1 MAWACW
7 SAVEEASTAPGDLP
21 PPENAPGAGA
31 GPPAPAPAARP
42 APSSFVP
49 NLAGPASSGATERLD
64 EVELRDFL
72 RNIDAFLAA
81 AKEREQDRRWE
92 QAARGRPAGEPAG
105 EGGPP
110 DVHVW
115 LEGSDVLAD
124 TQDVLEW
131 WDGLRELH
139 VLLFSGEDIWGGLEG
154 GWSEEDTPW
163 QEGIFSLYD
172 YDASGGQQSFI
183 VGFECAQEAEAYAD
197 RLADVMGG
205 WRTEVDALEPA
216 DLAEVCADLD
226 SGLRIVAQGQEPPSL
241 RDLDLDSS
249 ALDLRALA
257 MEREMADLELRS
269 LREKLENCLPPGDG
283 EDAEDADGGVDFPPG
298 QWD

>member
-1 MAWACW
+1 
-7 SAVEEASTAPGDLP
+7 L
-21 PPENAPGAGA
+21 PENALG
-31 GPPAPAPAARP
+31 PAAGSP
-42 APSSFVP
+42 AAPSSLP
-49 NLAGPASSGATERLD
+49 PLAGPAFSGATERLD
-64 EVELRDFL
+64 DAELRDFL
-72 RNIDAFLAA
+72 RNIDSFLAA
-81 AKEREQDRRWE
+81 AKEREQDMRWE
-92 QAARGRPAGEPAG
+92 QAGWGGAGEAG
-105 EGGPP
+105 EGGAP

-115 LEGSDVLAD
+115 LEGSDALAD
-124 TQDVLEW
+124 TEDVLEW

-154 GWSEEDTPW
+154 GWSEDNPW

-172 YDASGGQQSFI
+172 YDANGGQQSFI

-216 DLAEVCADLD
+216 ELAEVCADLD
-226 SGLRIVAQGQEPPSL
+226 SGLRIIARGQEPPSL

-269 LREKLENCLPPGDG
+269 LRESLENCLPPGDV
-283 EDAEDADGGVDFPPG
+283 EDAEDADGGVDFPRG
-298 QWD
+298 RN